1 MAGGSPALRT
11 IPLQR
16 DSVALWK
23 ALERE
28 LGGDFEIATTGGLM
42 VAENSD
48 QTAFLHQK
56 VEAERGMGIE
66 VEVIGR
72 SEIEALAPH
81 ISERM
86 VVASY
91 CPQEGKINP
100 LKATPA
106 LVAEARRRGVRFA
119 AGQNVVA
126 IQPEAGG
133 YAVTTSDTTI
143 RARRV
148 VIAAG
153 GWSRHLGRMVGVE
166 LPISG
171 APLQMLVTE
180 PTRPILKQLVAHAD
194 RHLSLKQAA
203 NGNLIIGGAWT
214 AGTDS
219 ATGYARILRTSIEGN
234 LWVAERT
241 LPSLAG
247 LHLLRSWAAMNVNI
261 DGAPLLGEVPGMP
274 GLFIAASANG
284 YTLGPLLGQI
294 TADCVLGRP
303 GRQAIDGFTLAR
315 SQTAPA

>member
-133 YAVTTSDTTI
+133 YAVTTNDTTI

-194 RHLSLKQAA
+194 RHLSLKQAT

-214 AGTDS
+214 ADTNP

-261 DGAPLLGEVPGMP
+261 DGAPLIGEVPGLP

-294 TADCVLGRP
+294 TADCVLGKTGTR
-303 GRQAIDGFTLAR
+303 AIDGFTLAR
-315 SQTAPA
+315 FQGTST